1 MGGALVGR
9 RVDRLGETALRGGA
23 GSNNPFVQTVAPALH
38 DVRSG
43 TVCTWRGI
51 VRAVELMVYVLSWCG
66 AVYPPTRTRARV
78 APHTCECRAAD
89 GLNAARWDWDWV
101 WVWMVLCPAQ
111 TVVVMV
117 VVVVVV
123 VVCVCVCV

>member
-51 VRAVELMVYVLSWCG
+51 VRAVELMVYVLSWCV
-66 AVYPPTRTRARV
+66 AVSPQPARERGWRLIRV
-78 APHTCECRAAD
+78 
-89 GLNAARWDWDWV
+89 NAELLMA
-101 WVWMVLCPAQ
+101 
-111 TVVVMV
+111 
-117 VVVVVV
+117 
-123 VVCVCVCV
+123 